1 MAIQHITLNA
11 GRSPQ
16 DFVTVHVE
24 VPDTCQHAAKAVQAG
39 LGEASM
45 LASAIMSSMI
55 TRPESG
61 CCNNPDNNSVVQA
74 ATTKSIDDT
83 TCTVRVRGR
92 IEGADPIC
100 LSRKFDALVSMAS
113 QTTVMAATR
122 TESGFIQDLL
132 NDGMPPEMVDLVK
145 SFAAAD
151 GLDLDGFS
159 ASMGPLRRPESFAG
173 AGAGGLN
180 SFGGFGSNS

>member
-16 DFVTVHVE
+16 DFVTIHVE
-24 VPDTCQHAAKAVQAG
+24 VPETCQRAAKAVQTG

-61 CCNNPDNNSVVQA
+61 CCNNADNNSVVQA
-74 ATTKSIDDT
+74 VTTKSIDET
-83 TCTVRVRGR
+83 TCTVRIRGR

-100 LSRKFDALVSMAS
+100 LSRKFDAVVSMVS
-113 QTTVMAATR
+113 QITIKEATR
-122 TESGFIQDLL
+122 IESGFIQDLL
-132 NDGMPPEMVDLVK
+132 NDGMPPHLADMVRDL
-145 SFAAAD
+145 AAAD
-151 GLDLDGFS
+151 GLNLEDLG
-159 ASMGPLRRPESFAG
+159 GLVG
-173 AGAGGLN
+173 AGAGNFGGLN
-180 SFGGFGSNS
+180 GFGGFGSNS